1 MYNVIIESKNFFTTC
16 YMFKFISFCFNNQH
30 LFACEQK
37 ENLVKCIME
46 SAAAFVG
53 IAVKQRKEP
62 IAFENFIT
70 HRLGKYRSELR
81 FDPLSNIFLDKKQI
95 YSYSYKL
102 FVGIFFLICYLCVDF
117 STDEAL
123 TSYAEFTVQKI
134 SPRHSDPVRRTM
146 CLTETCLVERDPAT
160 YNVVTSKPLCDV
172 SSLYLTLVISPQDF
186 KVEYS
191 VFNKFSDIFQIF
203 AIIRDQENP
212 QKFSVEYVKGAI
224 RTYLSTDR

>member
-1 MYNVIIESKNFFTTC
+1 
-16 YMFKFISFCFNNQH
+16 MFKFISFCFNNQH

-81 FDPLSNIFLDKKQI
+81 FDPLSNIFLI
-95 YSYSYKL
+95 RNRLIATAISF

-172 SSLYLTLVISPQDF
+172 SSLDLTLVISPQDV
-186 KVEYS
+186 KVNTVYS
-191 VFNKFSDIFQIF
+191 TSFLIFS
-203 AIIRDQENP
+203 RSLP
-212 QKFSVEYVKGAI
+212 
-224 RTYLSTDR
+224 

>member
-1 MYNVIIESKNFFTTC
+1 
-16 YMFKFISFCFNNQH
+16 MFKFISFCFNNQH

-70 HRLGKYRSELR
+70 HRLGKYRSELQ
-81 FDPLSNIFLDKKQI
+81 FDPLSNIFLI
-95 YSYSYKL
+95 RNRFIAIAISF

-172 SSLYLTLVISPQDF
+172 SSLYLTLVISPQDV

>member
-1 MYNVIIESKNFFTTC
+1 M
-16 YMFKFISFCFNNQH
+16 
-30 LFACEQK
+30 
-37 ENLVKCIME
+37 
-46 SAAAFVG
+46 
-53 IAVKQRKEP
+53 
-62 IAFENFIT
+62 
-70 HRLGKYRSELR
+70 
-81 FDPLSNIFLDKKQI
+81 
-95 YSYSYKL
+95 
-102 FVGIFFLICYLCVDF
+102 DF

-172 SSLYLTLVISPQDF
+172 SSLYLTLVISTQDV

-191 VFNKFSDIFQIF
+191 VFNSVFNKFSDFFQIF

>member
-1 MYNVIIESKNFFTTC
+1 
-16 YMFKFISFCFNNQH
+16 MFKFISFCFNNQH

>member
-1 MYNVIIESKNFFTTC
+1 MYLRIF
-16 YMFKFISFCFNNQH
+16 YMFKFISFCFNDQH

-70 HRLGKYRSELR
+70 HRLGKYRSELQ

-172 SSLYLTLVISPQDF
+172 SSLYLTLVISPQDV
-186 KVEYS
+186 KVEYSVFNS

>member
-1 MYNVIIESKNFFTTC
+1 MYLRIF

-102 FVGIFFLICYLCVDF
+102 FCGDIFFNMLSLCGF
-117 STDEAL
+117 
-123 TSYAEFTVQKI
+123 
-134 SPRHSDPVRRTM
+134 
-146 CLTETCLVERDPAT
+146 
-160 YNVVTSKPLCDV
+160 
-172 SSLYLTLVISPQDF
+172 
-186 KVEYS
+186 
-191 VFNKFSDIFQIF
+191 
-203 AIIRDQENP
+203 
-212 QKFSVEYVKGAI
+212 
-224 RTYLSTDR
+224 

>member
-1 MYNVIIESKNFFTTC
+1 MYNLIIESKNFFTTC

-102 FVGIFFLICYLCVDF
+102 FCGDIFVGIFF
-117 STDEAL
+117 
-123 TSYAEFTVQKI
+123 
-134 SPRHSDPVRRTM
+134 
-146 CLTETCLVERDPAT
+146 
-160 YNVVTSKPLCDV
+160 
-172 SSLYLTLVISPQDF
+172 
-186 KVEYS
+186 
-191 VFNKFSDIFQIF
+191 
-203 AIIRDQENP
+203 
-212 QKFSVEYVKGAI
+212 
-224 RTYLSTDR
+224 

>member
-1 MYNVIIESKNFFTTC
+1 M
-16 YMFKFISFCFNNQH
+16 
-30 LFACEQK
+30 
-37 ENLVKCIME
+37 
-46 SAAAFVG
+46 
-53 IAVKQRKEP
+53 
-62 IAFENFIT
+62 
-70 HRLGKYRSELR
+70 
-81 FDPLSNIFLDKKQI
+81 
-95 YSYSYKL
+95 
-102 FVGIFFLICYLCVDF
+102 DF

-134 SPRHSDPVRRTM
+134 SARHSDPVRRTM

-172 SSLYLTLVISPQDF
+172 SSLYLTLFISPQDF

>member
-1 MYNVIIESKNFFTTC
+1 MYNVIIEFKNFFTTC
-16 YMFKFISFCFNNQH
+16 YVFKFISFCFNDQH

-70 HRLGKYRSELR
+70 HRLGKYRSELL
-81 FDPLSNIFLDKKQI
+81 FDPLCNIFLDKKQI
-95 YSYSYKL
+95 YRYSYKL
-102 FVGIFFLICYLCVDF
+102 FCGDIFLICYLCVDF

-172 SSLYLTLVISPQDF
+172 SSVYLTLVISPHDV

-191 VFNKFSDIFQIF
+191 VFYKFSDIFQIF

>member
-1 MYNVIIESKNFFTTC
+1 
-16 YMFKFISFCFNNQH
+16 MFKFISFCFNNQH

-81 FDPLSNIFLDKKQI
+81 FDPLSNIFLI
-95 YSYSYKL
+95 RNRFTATAISF

-172 SSLYLTLVISPQDF
+172 SSLYLTLVISPQDV

-191 VFNKFSDIFQIF
+191 LFNKFSDIFQIF

>member
-1 MYNVIIESKNFFTTC
+1 
-16 YMFKFISFCFNNQH
+16 MFKFISFCFNNQH

-70 HRLGKYRSELR
+70 HRLGKYRSELQ
-81 FDPLSNIFLDKKQI
+81 FDPLSNIFLI
-95 YSYSYKL
+95 RHRFIATAISF

-172 SSLYLTLVISPQDF
+172 SSLYLTSVISPQDV

>member
-70 HRLGKYRSELR
+70 HRLGKYRSELQ
-81 FDPLSNIFLDKKQI
+81 FDPLSNIFLI
-95 YSYSYKL
+95 RNRFIATAISF
-102 FVGIFFLICYLCVDF
+102 FVGIYLWGYFFNMLSLCGFQYWWGAHILRRVYRTKD
-117 STDEAL
+117 
-123 TSYAEFTVQKI
+123 I
-134 SPRHSDPVRRTM
+134 SPPLWSCSAHHVSDGDMFSGAWP
-146 CLTETCLVERDPAT
+146 RD
-160 YNVVTSKPLCDV
+160 L
-172 SSLYLTLVISPQDF
+172 
-186 KVEYS
+186 
-191 VFNKFSDIFQIF
+191 
-203 AIIRDQENP
+203 
-212 QKFSVEYVKGAI
+212 
-224 RTYLSTDR
+224 

>member
-1 MYNVIIESKNFFTTC
+1 MYLRIF
-16 YMFKFISFCFNNQH
+16 YMFKFISFCFNDQH

-70 HRLGKYRSELR
+70 HRLGKYRSELQ
-81 FDPLSNIFLDKKQI
+81 FDPLSNIFLI
-95 YSYSYKL
+95 RNRFIATAISF

-172 SSLYLTLVISPQDF
+172 SSLYLTSVISPQDV
-186 KVEYS
+186 KVEYR

>member
-1 MYNVIIESKNFFTTC
+1 
-16 YMFKFISFCFNNQH
+16 MFKFISFCFNNQH

-70 HRLGKYRSELR
+70 HRLGKYRSELQ
-81 FDPLSNIFLDKKQI
+81 FDLLSNIFLI
-95 YSYSYKL
+95 RSRFIATAISF